1 MNMMISYKNT
11 LTKNKNMAKNKK
23 RQFEFVASSS
33 NGVLDIA
40 VSEDINISI
49 RDSKALYVTI
59 GDWVYYIDDST
70 NEQIISK
77 FKTKNN

>member
-1 MNMMISYKNT
+1 
-11 LTKNKNMAKNKK
+11 MAKNKK

-59 GDWVYYIDDST
+59 GDWVYYQ
-70 NEQIISK
+70 NLKQ
-77 FKTKNN
+77 KTINYGKV

>member
-1 MNMMISYKNT
+1 
-11 LTKNKNMAKNKK
+11 MAKIK
-23 RQFEFVASSS
+23 RKEFQFVASSS

-49 RDSKALYVTI
+49 RDNLYVTI